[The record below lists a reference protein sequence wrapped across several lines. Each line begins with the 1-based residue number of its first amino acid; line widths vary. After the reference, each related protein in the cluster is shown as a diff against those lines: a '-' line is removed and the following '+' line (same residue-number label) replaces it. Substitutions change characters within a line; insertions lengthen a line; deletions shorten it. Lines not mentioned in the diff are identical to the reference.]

1 MLPGLALAVVLLC
14 VGPLAG
20 LSAQESSS
28 DGSASAGA
36 PENGEKPGQGSDGEN
51 ADEKPGLWQ
60 RFLEWREERIAKTDT
75 YTVSANGAG
84 YAAIQDTRMAPR
96 VYRAPGF
103 VAVVQDRTY
112 RPKETVLSTF
122 FFQFAYPLTEKTLAG
137 KASYVN
143 PRGTFD
149 YAYLRRIGSLPL
161 TVGGSLSFTGNL
173 RVLDSLGNSSL
184 NYDLIASLNPTA
196 RWEQEFTLFGRA
208 ASWHAQVTTPVF
220 SWVLREPA
228 YNVSYSGNES
238 IWAPPWRLYRLR
250 VNLGISRL
258 LEHSSENRLSLDYF
272 YDVYG
277 MTDADAGHN
286 LALGNHT
293 ISVGYALKT
302 M

>member
-1 MLPGLALAVVLLC
+1 MLLGLTLAVVFIC
-14 VGPLAG
+14 VGPLTG
-20 LSAQESSS
+20 LSAQES
-28 DGSASAGA
+28 DTGGR
-36 PENGEKPGQGSDGEN
+36 QGNEGRTERSEEVPD
-51 ADEKPGLWQ
+51 LLQ
-60 RFLEWREERIAKTDT
+60 RVLEWREERIGKTDT
-75 YTVSANGAG
+75 YTVSASGAG
-84 YAAIQDTRMAPR
+84 YAAIQDTRMARR

-103 VAVVQDRTY
+103 VAVSQDRTY

-137 KASYVN
+137 KASYFN

-161 TVGGSLSFTGNL
+161 TVGGSFSFTGNM
-173 RVLDSLGNSSL
+173 RILDALGNSGL

-196 RWEQEFTLFGRA
+196 RWEQDFTLFGRPT
-208 ASWHAQVTTPVF
+208 SWHAQVTTPVF

-238 IWAPPWRLYRLR
+238 IWAPPWRFYRLR
-250 VNLGISRL
+250 VNVGISRL
-258 LEHSSENRLSLDYF
+258 LQHSSENRLSLDYF

-277 MTDADAGHN
+277 TTDADAGHS

-293 ISVGYALKT
+293 ITVGYALKT